1 MIVLSILRH
10 AKSSWDDSAA
20 RDFDRPLDDRGRAAA
35 GRMGRELKQ
44 RGVAFDH
51 VLASPAVR
59 VRETLDL
66 LSGGYGDLPPM
77 RFDDSL
83 YGASEQR
90 LLAMIRALPGDV
102 RAPLVV
108 GHNPGLHS
116 LVLGLTSDDEQGFRR
131 RIAPK
136 FPTAALAAIDLPVEE
151 WKEVGPGAGQLR
163 SLILPRDFD

>member
-20 RDFDRPLDDRGRAAA
+20 RDIDRPLNGRGRAAA
-35 GRMGRELKQ
+35 ERMGRELKQ

-51 VLASPAVR
+51 VLASPAAR

-66 LSGGYGDLPPM
+66 LSGGYGDLPPA

-90 LLAMIRALPGDV
+90 LLEMIQALPGEV
-102 RAPLVV
+102 RTPLIV

-116 LVLGLTSDDEQGFRR
+116 LVLALTSDDEQGFRR
-131 RIAPK
+131 LIAPE
-136 FPTAALAAIDLPVEE
+136 FPTAAFAAIKWSVEE
-151 WKEVGPGAGQLR
+151 WNEVGPGTGQLR
-163 SLILPRDFD
+163 SLILPRELD